1 MCHDVVWISV
11 EKDGVQRES
20 KSGSSIDE
28 LCLLEMVEEK
38 HLARFIARDTQTIT
52 VEILGELE
60 RYSYVKMYEF
70 TPERKLMSVVVKNV
84 QTEEMFVFAKGSD
97 TAI

>member
-1 MCHDVVWISV
+1 MLRCIVVCHDVVMITV
-11 EKDGVQRES
+11 EKDGVQRQS

-38 HLARFIARDTQTIT
+38 NLAKFLARDTQTIT

-70 TPERKLMSVVVKNV
+70 SSERKMMSVVVKNV
-84 QTEEMFVFAKGSD
+84 
-97 TAI
+97 